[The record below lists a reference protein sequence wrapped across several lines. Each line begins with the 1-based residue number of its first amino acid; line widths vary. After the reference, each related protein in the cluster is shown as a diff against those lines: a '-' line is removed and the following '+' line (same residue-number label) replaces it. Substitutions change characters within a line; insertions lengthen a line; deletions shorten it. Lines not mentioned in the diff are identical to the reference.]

1 MSRAFVSEEAEEAR
15 AALLAER
22 PISPHANLVTPRGL
36 ALIES
41 RVASL
46 QSELSG
52 PSNDDAA
59 RPRLLR
65 DLRYWQARRATAQ
78 SVEQRKV
85 APKEVVFGIIVVM
98 RRDRTVSR
106 FRIVGEDEA
115 DPAQSLLSWTSPL
128 ATALMGAQAGDV
140 VDMGGGREPVLVEA
154 IEI

>member
-15 AALLAER
+15 AAVLAER

-36 ALIES
+36 ELIEN

-46 QSELSG
+46 QSELSR
-52 PSNDDAA
+52 PPADDAV

-78 SVEQRKV
+78 TVEQRMV
-85 APKEVVFGIIVVM
+85 APKEVVFGIMVVM

-128 ATALMGAQAGDV
+128 ATALMGAEAGDV
-140 VDMGGGREPVLVEA
+140 VDIGGGREPVLVEA